1 MKVECTAIDE
11 NYNNNIL
18 NDNIAI
24 VIPAYNAHATI
35 KKLFHSIA
43 LFSFLDKV
51 QVCLIDD
58 NSNQPYDY
66 LYALFPEIK
75 LTILKNKENKG
86 PGYSRNQGIQWV
98 INKEIPFIMFAD
110 ADDYF
115 INFNFWEKTPKQNK
129 EENTLFLFRF
139 YDEQDDLFCTDV
151 DVWSFGKIYKTNLIK
166 NYNIYF
172 SNNYSNE
179 DVIFNFI
186 YFNSNISIYKS
197 DLIIYHWTNTK
208 NSLSRTENYDYNSF
222 SELIDNLI
230 EAFLSHKEQ
239 LPKNRIKLMILN
251 RLVRLYY
258 YLNELLG
265 TVPTLKN
272 SETEKDKKIWK
283 SLNNYYHK
291 CYKLIEE
298 DVTQK
303 DILFIFNEI
312 NQGNNAFIQ
321 DFIWMDFYSFLNKI
335 KEG

>member
-1 MKVECTAIDE
+1 MD
-11 NYNNNIL
+11 
-18 NDNIAI
+18 
-24 VIPAYNAHATI
+24 
-35 KKLFHSIA
+35 
-43 LFSFLDKV
+43 
-51 QVCLIDD
+51 
-58 NSNQPYDY
+58 
-66 LYALFPEIK
+66 
-75 LTILKNKENKG
+75 
-86 PGYSRNQGIQWV
+86 
-98 INKEIPFIMFAD
+98 
-110 ADDYF
+110 
-115 INFNFWEKTPKQNK
+115 
-129 EENTLFLFRF
+129 
-139 YDEQDDLFCTDV
+139 
-151 DVWSFGKIYKTNLIK
+151 
-166 NYNIYF
+166 IYF

-179 DVIFNFI
+179 DVVFNFI
-186 YFNSNISIYKS
+186 YFNSNTSIYKS